1 MLLAN
6 YYPNGALA
14 SRTSRQVRDKESTKE
29 LIRGIVNKMAK
40 NKLRTRRPTNTPE
53 ARIKTVEGLVATA
66 EEVLR
71 YLTSCMRGEIDEQV
85 LMARLDGE
93 GYQVIEQLKKQVNP
107 RDRTRAAELLAKR
120 YGLFDN
126 KLTIDSNVPVMFV
139 GADDLED

>member
-1 MLLAN
+1 
-6 YYPNGALA
+6 
-14 SRTSRQVRDKESTKE
+14 
-29 LIRGIVNKMAK
+29 
-40 NKLRTRRPTNTPE
+40 
-53 ARIKTVEGLVATA
+53 
-66 EEVLR
+66 
-71 YLTSCMRGEIDEQV
+71 V